1 MKDFAPRLRASG
13 MSGGE
18 VQGKLALFSRCASAL
33 AELAE
38 PGVATVEPLAFFVPG
53 RIEVLGK
60 HTDYAGGRSLLCA
73 AERGFA
79 VLAQP
84 RDDARVRAVDAV
96 RGETR
101 VLSLDSR
108 TEPEAGDWAA
118 YLSTVVRRVARD
130 FPRARRGMDVVFAS
144 DLPAASGMS
153 SSSALVIAV
162 FLALEAVNRLGED
175 PSYRSAITSPESLAE
190 YLGAVENGRR
200 FGLMAGG
207 LGVGTL
213 GGSQDQT
220 AILCCRAGMLS
231 RYSFCPV
238 RAEGEIP
245 FPADRAFVVAFSG
258 VAAEKT
264 SSARLHYN
272 EASLAVSEILLLWNE
287 ATQQADGCL
296 ADAVASSP
304 GAEEE
309 IRTLLRTSR
318 SREFTS
324 QRLLERFQQFV
335 AESYD
340 IVPRTAA
347 AFARGDLTAVGEFVD
362 RSQQGVELLL
372 GNQIPETIA
381 LARLA
386 RAHGADAA
394 SAFGAGFGGSV
405 WALVAAADANA
416 FAERW
421 REAYAHEFALR
432 AEHSEFIVTLPGPGA
447 MRL

>member
-1 MKDFAPRLRASG
+1 MDFATRLREKG
-13 MSGGE
+13 MTARE
-18 VQGKLALFSRCASAL
+18 ARRKAELFARCAESLMAL
-33 AELAE
+33 EAPRKVSQE
-38 PGVATVEPLAFFVPG
+38 PFAFFVPG

-73 AERGFA
+73 MERGFA
-79 VLAQP
+79 VLALP
-84 RDDARVRAVDAV
+84 RDDARVRAVDV
-96 RGETR
+96 SRSETR
-101 VLSLDSR
+101 ELPPDS
-108 TEPEAGDWAA
+108 EVDVAPGDWSA
-118 YLSTVVRRVARD
+118 YLRTVTRRIMRD
-130 FPRARRGMDVVFAS
+130 FPSARRGVDMAFAS

-162 FLALEAVNRLGED
+162 FLALDAANRLEED
-175 PSYRSAITSPESLAE
+175 AVYRRVITSRETLGN
-190 YLGAVENGRR
+190 YLGAVENGRD
-200 FGLMAGG
+200 FGALAGG
-207 LGVGTL
+207 HGVGTL

-238 RAEGEIP
+238 RREGDIP

-287 ATQQADGCL
+287 ATQRADGCL
-296 ADAVASSP
+296 ADAVASSA
-304 GAEEE
+304 GAVEE
-309 IRTLLRTSR
+309 IRALLRMSR
-318 SREFTS
+318 SRTFTS
-324 QRLLERFQQFV
+324 RRLLDRFEQFI

-340 IVPRTAA
+340 IIPSAA
-347 AFARGDLTAVGEFVD
+347 DAFARGDLTAVGELVD
-362 RSQQGVELLL
+362 RSQRGVELLL

-405 WALVAAADANA
+405 WALVAAADADA
-416 FAERW
+416 FAQRW
-421 REAYAHEFALR
+421 REAYVREFPAG